1 MAKAD
6 PVRLRR
12 KELGLTQAEL
22 AASAGVSRQLV
33 AALEA
38 GVNTPAVDAAMRLAR
53 ALECPVEELFDES
66 PPESA
71 RSSAGTGARRMPQ
84 DGAFVVAG
92 CDPALAIAEAMLP
105 RDGSA
110 AVLALDATTATALR
124 SLRSG
129 CVHAAVV
136 HGRPGRLTRT
146 TVDVTRF
153 QLAHWQVGLGVAP
166 RLKQRTLASCLERN
180 VPIVQRQE
188 GAASQQALR
197 RAVTALDRDL
207 PVGIVTSGHLEAA
220 RVAAAIGCAA
230 ITTEGAALSSGLKFV
245 PLELHTVEIWVDRR
259 WEGHRGHDALR
270 NLLTSGA
277 FAKRVARLGGYDLT
291 GCGEQL
297 PPAAVG

>member
-6 PVRLRR
+6 QVRLRR
-12 KELGLTQAEL
+12 KELGLTQGEL

-33 AALEA
+33 AAIEA

-53 ALECPVEELFDES
+53 ALECAVEELFEEF
-66 PPESA
+66 PPESRANKAAA
-71 RSSAGTGARRMPQ
+71 RLPR

-105 RDGSA
+105 GEGSA
-110 AVLALDATTATALR
+110 AVLALDATTGTALR

-146 TVDVTRF
+146 TLDVKRL
-153 QLAHWQVGLGVAP
+153 QLAHWQVGLGVAAT
-166 RLKQRTLASCLERN
+166 LKQRTLASCLEQK

-197 RAVTALDRDL
+197 RAAKAVDREL
-207 PVGIVTSGHLEAA
+207 PPGIVTSGHLEAA
-220 RVAAAIGCAA
+220 RAAAAIGCAA
-230 ITTEGAALSSGLKFV
+230 ITTEGAASKSGLRFV
-245 PLELHTVEIWVDRR
+245 PLELHTVEIWIDRR
-259 WEGHRGHDALR
+259 WDGHLGHDALR
-270 NLLTSGA
+270 DLLTSRA
-277 FAKRVARLGGYDLT
+277 FAARVRRLGGYDLT

-297 PPAAVG
+297 PSITSG